1 MNGSKDVVHT
11 YAGIPLSHRKE
22 QTFASFGTQ
31 MDLEVI
37 IPSEIKGKYD
47 LIPLIREI

>member
-1 MNGSKDVVHT
+1 MDQKTWSTHT
-11 YAGIPLSHRKE
+11 LEYHSVIEKNKLLLLSAT
-22 QTFASFGTQ
+22 QT
-31 MDLEVI
+31 DLEVI